1 MTYFT
6 RMAILVTLLV
16 LTLALGIPEKTV
28 FAHGGK
34 THGDGTVTA
43 FSVVKKATGLYG
55 RLISNGKL
63 DTSWETNLQSV
74 TAYPQQRGDKKEWV
88 VKFLRSTGDPEA
100 VYIFFSNS
108 GEYTGSNH
116 TGK

>member
-1 MTYFT
+1 MAYFT
-6 RMAILVTLLV
+6 RMAIFVSLLF
-16 LTLALGIPEKTV
+16 LTVAFGTPENNV

-34 THGDGTVTA
+34 NHGGSKVTP
-43 FSVVKKATGLYG
+43 FSVVQKASGLYEK
-55 RLISNGKL
+55 LISAGKL
-63 DTSWETNLQSV
+63 DDSWETNLQSV
-74 TAYPQQRGDKKEWV
+74 TVYPQQRGDKMEWV

-100 VYIFFSNS
+100 VHIFFSNS